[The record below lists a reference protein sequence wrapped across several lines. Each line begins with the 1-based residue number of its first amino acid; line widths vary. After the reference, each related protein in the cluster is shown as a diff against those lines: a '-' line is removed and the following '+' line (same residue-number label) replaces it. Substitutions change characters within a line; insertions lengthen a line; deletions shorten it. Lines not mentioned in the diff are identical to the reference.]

1 MRNVSIYEGC
11 KDRPFQDLRHL
22 STGGQAQCKPAQNI
36 GRVSHKETLTEKIK
50 LKKVLK
56 NMTFTKL

>member
-1 MRNVSIYEGC
+1 
-11 KDRPFQDLRHL
+11 LRHL
-22 STGGQAQCKPAQNI
+22 SRGGQAQCKAAQNI
-36 GRVSHKETLTEKIK
+36 GRVSHKETLTEKNK